1 MFYSN
6 TFKQDQ
12 EENTQMI
19 IKDALAN
26 GKEITIRAFQL
37 PIINR
42 DIFEEE
48 YNPRL
53 KLSELFDEVR
63 FELINKLLDVLN

>member
-1 MFYSN
+1 
-6 TFKQDQ
+6 
-12 EENTQMI
+12 MI

-42 DIFEEE
+42 VIFEEE

-53 KLSELFDEVR
+53 KLSELFTEVR
-63 FELINKLLDVLN
+63 FGLINKLVDILK